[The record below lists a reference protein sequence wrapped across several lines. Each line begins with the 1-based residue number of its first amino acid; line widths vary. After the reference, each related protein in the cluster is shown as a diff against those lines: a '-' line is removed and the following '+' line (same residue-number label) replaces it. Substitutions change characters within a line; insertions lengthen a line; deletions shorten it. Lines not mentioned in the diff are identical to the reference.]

1 MDMDIKQSAPLNIRP
16 AREKYGWTFI
26 LSIAIHTAVILLVIF
41 GGLFFPMHE
50 IVIGSGLGGGIG
62 GDSYTVGTV
71 EELSGGVG
79 MTKPA
84 VLSKPPALIEKEPP
98 AINPKAIPLPESN
111 EPKKRKLTE
120 KEIKQALK
128 GRTGSNLIP
137 TAPEPGSGGP
147 GGSSSGA
154 GGGSGGGNGVFIG
167 AGSGGF
173 GSPLLDSYAR
183 DVEYR
188 ISKSWSK
195 PEGRR
200 VEMTYSFYIEP
211 DGSIR
216 NVKLEQSSGDSLI
229 DAMASSAINSLS
241 YPRLTPP
248 PGGRLI
254 KFVAKF
260 IYPPKQ

>member
-1 MDMDIKQSAPLNIRP
+1 MNFDIYQAVPLTIRP
-16 AREKYGWTFI
+16 AKEKYGRTFI
-26 LSIAIHTAVILLVIF
+26 LSIAIHAAVTLLAIF
-41 GGLFFPMHE
+41 GGLFLPTHE
-50 IVIGSGLGGGIG
+50 IVIGSGPGGGIG
-62 GDSYTVGTV
+62 GDSYIVGTV

-84 VLSKPPALIEKEPP
+84 VVPKPPALIEKELP
-98 AINPKAIPLPESN
+98 AINPKAIPLPEAN
-111 EPKKRKLTE
+111 EPKKHKLTE

-154 GGGSGGGNGVFIG
+154 GGGSGGGNGVSIG

-188 ISKSWSK
+188 ISKNWSK

-211 DGSIR
+211 NGSIR
-216 NVKLEQSSGDSLI
+216 NVKLEQSSGDPLI
-229 DAMASSAINSLS
+229 DAMANSAINSLS
-241 YPRLTPP
+241 FPRLTPP

-260 IYPPKQ
+260 IYPPRQ